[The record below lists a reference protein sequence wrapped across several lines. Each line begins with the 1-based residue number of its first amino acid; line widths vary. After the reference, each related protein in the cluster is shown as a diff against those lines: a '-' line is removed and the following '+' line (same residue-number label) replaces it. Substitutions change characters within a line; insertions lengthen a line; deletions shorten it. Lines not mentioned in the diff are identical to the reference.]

1 MPITVP
7 ARRGECC
14 VVKIIRPDGNPEI
27 CNVTPYFVH
36 GDDAGG
42 VSRFHAVVQNGGLAG
57 GAIQF
62 PLEALE
68 KTMGSAVLEVISI

>member
-1 MPITVP
+1 MSIAVP
-7 ARRGECC
+7 ARRGETC
-14 VVKIIRPDGNPEI
+14 VVKIIRPGGEPEI

-42 VSRFHAVVQNGGLAG
+42 VSRFHAAVQNGPLAG

-68 KTMGSAVLEVISI
+68 KTMTSESVEVIGI